1 MTLTCCGKPVSV
13 TGFCDVCGCRR
24 VAPPGSTQST
34 PGESKRSDPSSYSGT
49 FAADELYSLPPV
61 EVDDPEAGLQADP
74 VYKEERQFCANPA
87 CNAQVGRRIEHQPP
101 MRRGVCP
108 FCETPF
114 SFVLKLKRGEVVA
127 NRYEVRGFLAAGGMG
142 WIYLAKDRELRDTYV
157 VLKGMI
163 NPTHAQRLNLAVV
176 ERDALTQLN
185 HPNIVRIIG
194 YAEHPDPDTGEADH
208 YIVMEYVAGKT
219 LQELLHGGFEL
230 RLEHVTAYGHG
241 ILSALAYM
249 HDEKKLLYCDMK
261 PDNVMHAGT
270 SVKIIDLGGTRAI
283 GDRDSA
289 RVVTEKFVD
298 SEELATKGLTVR
310 SDVRTVGMTLAM
322 LLERA
327 KSREPEPD
335 RMAVGLES
343 LELLI
348 ARATE
353 KYDKRFVSAK
363 EMLEQLDGVHR
374 ELLSL
379 RDGHARA
386 VPSAR
391 FEDMVELLDA
401 GLGAVPS
408 SDRWTAKLARKNEDG
423 VPADAIDDGLPE
435 PASAASRLPL
445 PWIDENDPAADLLSN
460 TRVLAEP
467 RKRLREYVEEGG
479 HLTHSVEL
487 NLAAARVHLELAAA
501 SAQPEPGELADAE
514 QRIMLAQENLGGRVA
529 YDWRIAWHEGLL
541 RLAKGEVALA
551 EDRFRKCY
559 GSLPGEEIPKL
570 AIGFCLEQRG
580 YAADASKYY
589 DAVRCRDP
597 RQASAVFGLARLA
610 QRQGDR
616 EGAVSI
622 LDGLP
627 RVSRHYYA
635 AKIAAVRILL
645 AHLANR
651 KPQAK
656 DINNAADRVP
666 KLFLDGG
673 EPDGEARQR
682 MVALL
687 REAALRRVWRS
698 RPDAPQLD
706 GAVAED
712 VSEDGL
718 RKLLERSYQELAK
731 HARDRKAHDTLID
744 RANSIRPWSWW

>member
-1 MTLTCCGKPVSV
+1 MTLTCCGKPVGV
-13 TGFCDVCGCRR
+13 TGFCDICGRRR
-24 VAPPGSTQST
+24 VAPPVSTQST
-34 PGESKRSDPSSYSGT
+34 PTEPKRSDPSSYSGT

-74 VYKEERQFCANPA
+74 VYKEDRQFCANPA
-87 CNAQVGRRIEHQPP
+87 CRAEVGRRIGPQPP

-108 FCETPF
+108 YCQTPF

-142 WIYLAKDRELRDTYV
+142 WIYLAKDRELRDTNV

-176 ERDALTQLN
+176 ERDALIRLN
-185 HPNIVRIIG
+185 HPNIVRIVG

-219 LQELLHGGFEL
+219 LQDLLLSGVEL
-230 RLEHVTAYGHG
+230 RLEDVTAYGHG

-249 HDEKKLLYCDMK
+249 HDEGLLYCDMK
-261 PDNVMHAGT
+261 PDNVMHEGKR
-270 SVKIIDLGGTRAI
+270 VKIIDLGGTRAVN
-283 GDRDSA
+283 DRDSA
-289 RVVTEKFVD
+289 QVVTEKFVD
-298 SEELATKGLTVR
+298 SEELETRGLTVR

-327 KSREPEPD
+327 KSRELELD

-348 ARATE
+348 ARAVET
-353 KYDKRFVSAK
+353 YDKRFVSAK

-391 FEDMVELLDA
+391 FEDMVELLDV

-408 SDRWTAKLARKNEDG
+408 SSRWTANLARKIDDG
-423 VPADAIDDGLPE
+423 VPDDAIRAGLPG
-435 PASAASRLPL
+435 PASAANRLPL
-445 PWIDENDPAADLLSN
+445 PRIDENDPAANLLAE

-467 RKRLREYVEEGG
+467 RKRLREYVERGE
-479 HLTHSVEL
+479 HLAGSVEL
-487 NLAAARVHLELAAA
+487 NLAMARAHLELG
-501 SAQPEPGELADAE
+501 EPAE
-514 QRIMLAQENLGGRVA
+514 AESHITLAQESLGGRVA

-551 EDRFRKCY
+551 EDWFRKCNAL
-559 GSLPGEEIPKL
+559 LPGEEIPKL
-570 AIGFCLEQRG
+570 AIGFCLEQFG
-580 YAADASKYY
+580 DAAGAHKYY
-589 DAVRCRDP
+589 WAVRCRDD
-597 RQASAVFGLARLA
+597 RQASAVFGLARIAL
-610 QRQGDR
+610 RQGER
-616 EGAVSI
+616 HAAVSI

-645 AHLANR
+645 ARLADQ
-651 KPQAK
+651 PPDAE
-656 DINNAADRVP
+656 DINKAADRVP

-698 RPDAPQLD
+698 APAAPPLRD
-706 GAVAED
+706 AVAED

-718 RKLLERSYQELAK
+718 RNLLEKSYQELAK
-731 HARDRKAHDTLID
+731 HARDRQAHDVLVD

>member
-1 MTLTCCGKPVSV
+1 MTLTCCGKPVGV
-13 TGFCDVCGCRR
+13 TGFCDICGRRR
-24 VAPPGSTQST
+24 VAPPVSTQST
-34 PGESKRSDPSSYSGT
+34 PTESKRSDPSSYSGT

-61 EVDDPEAGLQADP
+61 EVGDPEANLQADP
-74 VYKEERQFCANPA
+74 VYKEDRQFCANPA
-87 CNAQVGRRIEHQPP
+87 CRAEVGRRIGSQPP
-101 MRRGVCP
+101 MQRGVCP
-108 FCETPF
+108 YCQTPF

-176 ERDALTQLN
+176 ERDALTRLN
-185 HPNIVRIIG
+185 HPNIVRIVG

-219 LQELLHGGFEL
+219 LQDLLQAGVEL
-230 RLEHVTAYGHG
+230 RLEDVTAYGHG
-241 ILSALAYM
+241 ILSALAHM
-249 HDEKKLLYCDMK
+249 HDEENLLYCDMK

-270 SVKIIDLGGTRAI
+270 RVKIIDLGGTRAI
-283 GDRDSA
+283 GDHDSV

-298 SEELATKGLTVR
+298 IEELETKGLTVR

-322 LLERA
+322 LLKEA

-348 ARATE
+348 ARAVG
-353 KYDKRFVSAK
+353 KYDERFASAR

-379 RDGHARA
+379 RDEHARA

-391 FEDMVELLDA
+391 FEDMVELLDT

-408 SDRWTAKLARKNEDG
+408 SERWTANLVRKIEDG
-423 VPADAIDDGLPE
+423 VPDDAIDDGLPG
-435 PASAASRLPL
+435 PASAAGRLPL
-445 PWIDENDPAADLLSN
+445 PWIDENDPAADLLST

-467 RKRLREYVEEGG
+467 RKRLREYVEQGG
-479 HLTHSVEL
+479 HLAHSVEF
-487 NLAAARVHLELAAA
+487 NLAAARAHLEL
-501 SAQPEPGELADAE
+501 GELADAE
-514 QRIMLAQENLGGRVA
+514 QHITLAQQNLGGRVA

-551 EDRFRKCY
+551 EDRFRRCY
-559 GSLPGEEIPKL
+559 TLLPGEEIPKL
-570 AIGFCLEQRG
+570 AIGFCLEQFG
-580 YAADASKYY
+580 DAAGARKYY
-589 DAVRCRDP
+589 NAVRRRDD
-597 RQASAVFGLARLA
+597 RQASAVFGLARIAL
-610 QRQGDR
+610 RQGERD
-616 EGAVSI
+616 EAVSI

-645 AHLANR
+645 ARLTNP
-651 KPQAK
+651 KPGADDIDPEAD
-656 DINNAADRVP
+656 DINNAADRLP

-673 EPDGEARQR
+673 ESDGEARQR

-698 RPDAPQLD
+698 RPDAPQLGD
-706 GAVAED
+706 AVAED

-718 RKLLERSYQELAK
+718 RNLLEKSYQELAK
-731 HARDRKAHDTLID
+731 HARDRQAHDVLID